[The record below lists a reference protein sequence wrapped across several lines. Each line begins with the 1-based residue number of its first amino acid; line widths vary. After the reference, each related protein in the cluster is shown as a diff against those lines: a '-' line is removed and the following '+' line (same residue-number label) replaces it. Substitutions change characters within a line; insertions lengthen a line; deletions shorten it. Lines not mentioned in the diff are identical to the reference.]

1 MSQASV
7 ADTVFEVI
15 RTRRVVRSYTDEPV
29 SDELL
34 TRIVAAARWASSASN
49 RHVHKFFIT
58 RDPAKIALIRAFS
71 PGLLSEPPALI
82 LILTD
87 HEVAARERLQ
97 EGDDANAIDVG
108 TAAQNMMN
116 MAHALGLG
124 SCPVTSISK
133 SGVARVLG
141 LPSSLTPELMLMVG
155 HPQPVERNLRPNAP
169 KPVRIEDLTYWAS
182 IGKCP
187 SPARKPLLQLG

>member
-1 MSQASV
+1 MSQASI
-7 ADTVFEVI
+7 ADTVFTI
-15 RTRRVVRSYTDEPV
+15 IKTRRVVRSYTDEPV
-29 SDELL
+29 SDDLL
-34 TRIVAAARWASSASN
+34 AKVVAAARWASSASN

-58 RDPAKIALIRAFS
+58 RDPAKIALVRSFS

-97 EGDDANAIDVG
+97 EGDEANAVDVG

-124 SCPVTSISK
+124 SCPVTSFSK
-133 SGVARVLG
+133 SGVAGVLG
-141 LPSSLTPELMLMVG
+141 LPPSLTPELMLMVG
-155 HPQPVERNLRPNAP
+155 HPRPVERNLRVNAP
-169 KPVRIEDLTYWAS
+169 KPIRIEDLTYWES
-182 IGKCP
+182 V
-187 SPARKPLLQLG
+187 S